1 MNKETNEMNEGRGP
15 SCSVIRLAVLRP
27 NDALSRIGTERAL
40 LAICCRRTVRNSSN
54 PPWRKRETAEEQPS
68 SAASFVRQGGAG
80 PLGRVQQ
87 TPPGKS
93 LALPRAAAGV
103 GRVLRMLARAR
114 GRPALVTEARCRVRA
129 EGYRGGRAARPDA
142 LARGLTRL
150 SCVPASSSRPSP

>member
-1 MNKETNEMNEGRGP
+1 MVMNEEMNEMNEGRGP

-80 PLGRVQQ
+80 PLGRCA
-87 TPPGKS
+87 TAS
-93 LALPRAAAGV
+93 RS
-103 GRVLRMLARAR
+103 RVLLQASAVCC
-114 GRPALVTEARCRVRA
+114 ACSLVRA
-129 EGYRGGRAARPDA
+129 GDQ
-142 LARGLTRL
+142 
-150 SCVPASSSRPSP
+150 